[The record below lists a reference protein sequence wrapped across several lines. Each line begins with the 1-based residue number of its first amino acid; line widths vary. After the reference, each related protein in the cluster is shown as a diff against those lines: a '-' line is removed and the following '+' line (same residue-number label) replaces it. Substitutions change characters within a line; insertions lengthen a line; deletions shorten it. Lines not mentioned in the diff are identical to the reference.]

1 METLLLWLFYI
12 SSLYAFI
19 PGLITRLFGFRVFKK
34 GLTKNEFA
42 LTFDDGP
49 DPVYTS
55 QLLDL
60 LKRYGA
66 KATFFVVGSNAE
78 KNLDIIH
85 RMHQEGHLIGTHNY
99 VHKTNWLMGPAAVK
113 KQIEK
118 TKKIIYDA
126 TGVTTHYYRPPWGIV
141 NLFDFAN
148 RNNTQIVLWSGIFN
162 DWRVRIGA
170 DRLTE
175 RMMKK
180 LRGGQVFLLHDCGAT
195 LGANNGAPR
204 EMLIAL
210 ERILKEAEKRKLRSI
225 RIDEM
230 IKETERIKLSNKS
243 KLSWSKRFIV
253 SLWLLWEKLFHFMF
267 HLQTTNKEDPIFH
280 FRFRP
285 YHGKDVQMDNG
296 EVLTNGDK
304 ILELHFDNKKL
315 FEIGS
320 RSKSPVQLALK
331 MIRGVEKT
339 LPEIASYIN
348 SHPDTLDVK
357 ALYGVSMLN
366 RGPEQFGF
374 TITDLPKGLFAT
386 STTMYLKFLL
396 RVIHPSGQSRIKQ
409 SQHEMVP
416 KLMVMSTNTLLDKY
430 LKDGT
435 HNSRQSLYTPQ
446 VKQEQEEEEE
456 SGLGATMS
464 CP

>member
-34 GLTKNEFA
+34 GLTRNEFS

-49 DPVYTS
+49 DPEYTP

-78 KNLDIIH
+78 KNPDIIY
-85 RMHQEGHLIGTHNY
+85 RMHHEGHLIGTHNY

-118 TKKIIYDA
+118 TKKIIYDI
-126 TGVTTHYYRPPWGIV
+126 TGATTHYYRPPWGIV
-141 NLFDFAN
+141 NLFDFTN

-210 ERILKEAEKRKLRSI
+210 ERILKEAEKRQLRSI

-230 IKETERIKLSNKS
+230 IQETERIKQSRRTKV
-243 KLSWSKRFIV
+243 SWSKRCIV
-253 SLWLLWEKLFHFMF
+253 ALWLLWEKLFHFMF

-285 YHGKDVQMDNG
+285 YHGKDVTMDNG
-296 EVLTNGDK
+296 EVLTDGDR

-331 MIRGVEKT
+331 MIRGVEQT

-348 SHPDTLDVK
+348 SHPDAQDVK
-357 ALYGVSMLN
+357 ALYGVSMIN

-374 TITDLPKGLFAT
+374 TVTDLPKGLFAA

-396 RVIHPSGQSRIKQ
+396 RIIHPSGQSRIKQ
-409 SQHEMVP
+409 SQHKMVP
-416 KLMVMSTNTLLDKY
+416 KLMVMSMDTLLDKY

-435 HNSRQSLYTPQ
+435 HNSHRSLYAQ
-446 VKQEQEEEEE
+446 KMKQEEEEE